1 MPKMSP
7 IHRLQLAV
15 DNASMSPTL
24 RKELASI
31 LYDLET
37 IEMVPK
43 VLTDAAAYMAAHP
56 DIDGRGR

>member
-1 MPKMSP
+1 MPKMTP

-15 DNASMSPTL
+15 DNASMSPML

-37 IEMVPK
+37 TEMLPK
-43 VLTDAAAYMAAHP
+43 VLADAASCQSAKAVSNET
-56 DIDGRGR
+56 